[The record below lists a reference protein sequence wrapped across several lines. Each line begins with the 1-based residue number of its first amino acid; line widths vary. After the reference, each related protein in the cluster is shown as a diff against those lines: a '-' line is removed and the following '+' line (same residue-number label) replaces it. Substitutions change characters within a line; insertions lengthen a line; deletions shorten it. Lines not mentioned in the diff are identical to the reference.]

1 MEKKSRNGCLQ
12 VYTGD
17 GKGKSTAAFGLALRA
32 AGQGLKTVIIQF
44 MKNGSHYGE
53 IGALARLSPE
63 IAVFSYGGEKCI
75 RLGEE
80 TPEDAALARAALRKA
95 GEAMLSGI
103 DILIL
108 DELSVAVHFGLLKE
122 AEVLE
127 LLAARPPHLEIVVT
141 GRKAPQSVIGLAD
154 LVTEM
159 KEVKH
164 PHQKGVGARCG
175 IEF

>member
-1 MEKKSRNGCLQ
+1 MGEEARKGCLQ

-32 AGQGLKTVIIQF
+32 AGRGLRTVIVQF
-44 MKNGSHYGE
+44 MKKGGNYGE

-63 IAVFSYGGEKCI
+63 IAVFSYGGDKCI

-80 TPEDAALARAALRKA
+80 SAEDAALARAGLEKA
-95 GEAMLSGI
+95 REAMFSGI

-108 DELSVAVHFGLLKE
+108 DELSVALWFGLLKE
-122 AEVLE
+122 EEALE
-127 LLAARPPHLEIVVT
+127 LLAARPPQLEVVVT
-141 GRKAPQSVIGLAD
+141 GRKAPQSLIDLAD
-154 LVTEM
+154 LVTDM

-164 PHQKGVGARCG
+164 PYQKGMGARPG